1 MIYVNEIV
9 NRITFKI
16 KTWLYLEI
24 LMLETMKLLGSNES
38 KITKDKN
45 DENGPHLE
53 ITEVILVHYNI
64 VNYNY

>member
-16 KTWLYLEI
+16 KTWLYLGI